1 LAQISITQKQKGREM
16 NRKTFIRKFSM
27 LFCSVTIA
35 GISNVSAQ
43 PPQNTLTLD
52 IDKATYK
59 VNKEIYGAL
68 LEQTSSTIYNGL
80 YIGTNSSVPNI
91 NGMRK
96 DVIAAFKECGVTNL
110 DWPGGC
116 EAEVYKWKDG
126 IGAKTSR
133 PGGEMSNG
141 MGTHEYFQLCDS
153 IGSIPYVTANVRT
166 QSTAYMAEWLNYI
179 ETNFPGK
186 LKYWKMGNEP
196 WSGCVS
202 LGSRDPEMK
211 NVLTPTQY
219 ANKYKSY
226 EVAIPANLKGKFFR
240 VADGGTGNGT
250 AVRYWLD
257 TLMANIVNQVDA
269 VTLHYY
275 AGFGSSNTSESYNFD
290 VTSYYNRLSSAW
302 QIENLVASM
311 ENTMLKYDPNN
322 NVGIL
327 VDEWGLWYSMVAG
340 KNYTQSTIRDAI
352 AASLHLNVF
361 NNHCKRVKGA
371 AVAQPVNFIQPLV
384 LTEAPSQ
391 NRIVKTP
398 TFYVYKMYKVHQ
410 DAKMVPTTIKT
421 ALNSNIPLVNASSS
435 IDSTGKLHI
444 SMCNTHP
451 TLDMDVTATLNN
463 GPAYKK
469 CTGSIINGDEF
480 TSYNDFGV
488 AERVNI
494 KDFTGATLSDKTISV
509 KLPKH
514 SVVTLE
520 LIPDLVD
527 IQGKQIGAPKTNFN
541 ISASENGLLCLDYH
555 ATGST
560 PVEISLY
567 NLDGRCVLSSYKR
580 IVKNGKGS
588 FVWKPD
594 GIIGSKLYVIKTSF
608 GNVTKS
614 QQILFSN

>member
-1 LAQISITQKQKGREM
+1 M
-16 NRKTFIRKFSM
+16 NLTSFNGKLTKLI
-27 LFCSVTIA
+27 CSVALA
-35 GISNVSAQ
+35 GIHYVSAQ
-43 PPQNTLTLD
+43 APQNTLTLD

-68 LEQTSSTIYNGL
+68 LEQTSTTIYNGL
-80 YIGTNSSVPNI
+80 YIGTSSSVPNV

-126 IGAKTSR
+126 IGAKSSR

-141 MGTHEYFQLCDS
+141 MGTNEYFQLCDS

-202 LGSRDPEMK
+202 LGSVNPEMK

-219 ANKYKSY
+219 ADKYKSY
-226 EVAIPANLKGKFFR
+226 EAAIPANLKGKFVR

-275 AGFGSSNTSESYNFD
+275 AGFGSSNAAESYSFD
-290 VTSYYNRLSSAW
+290 VTGYYNRLSSAW
-302 QIENLVASM
+302 QIENLVTTM

-322 NVGIL
+322 KVGIL
-327 VDEWGLWYSMVAG
+327 VDEWGLWYSKVAG

-384 LTEAPSQ
+384 LTEAPAQ

-410 DAKMVPTTIKT
+410 DCKMVPTTIKT
-421 ALNSNIPLVNASSS
+421 SMNSNIPLVNASSS

-451 TLDMDVTATLNN
+451 TLDMDVTVTLNN
-463 GPAYKK
+463 GPVYKK
-469 CTGSIINGDEF
+469 CTGTIINGDEY

-494 KDFTGATLSDKTISV
+494 KDYTGATLNDKTITV

-514 SVVTLE
+514 SVATLE
-520 LIPDLVD
+520 LIPDAVG
-527 IQGKQIGAPKTNFN
+527 IHEKHVGALNTNFN
-541 ISASENGLLCLDYH
+541 ISASENSRVRLDYRSP
-555 ATGST
+555 GNT
-560 PVEISLY
+560 PVKIQLY
-567 NLDGRCVLSSYKR
+567 NLDGKCIQGSYNGM
-580 IVKNGKGS
+580 VKDGNGS
-588 FVWKPD
+588 LVWQPE
-594 GIIGSKLYVIKTSF
+594 GINGSKVYVAKVTF
-608 GNVTKS
+608 GNTTRS
-614 QQILFSN
+614 RQIILGN